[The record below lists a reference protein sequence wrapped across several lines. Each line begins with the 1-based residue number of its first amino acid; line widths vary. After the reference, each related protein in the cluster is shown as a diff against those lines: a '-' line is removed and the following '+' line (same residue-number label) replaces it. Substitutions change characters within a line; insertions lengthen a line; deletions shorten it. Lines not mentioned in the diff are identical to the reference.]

1 MNITLYKTKSESNKI
16 NKTLTSSMSF
26 TGTLK
31 DECSVLNPTIFIESD
46 NLSDYNYL
54 YIKEFNRYYFIND
67 IKNVR
72 NNIWS
77 ITGEVDVL
85 YTYKDKILSL
95 PLILEKSENDI
106 HSNKMLNDGSYI
118 TTTET
123 FEEILN
129 FQSVADSN
137 RYYLLTCI

>member
-31 DECSVLNPTIFIESD
+31 NECSILTPTIFIESE

-129 FQSVADSN
+129 FQSVSDGN

>member
-31 DECSVLNPTIFIESD
+31 DECSVLNPTIFIESE

>member
-1 MNITLYKTKSESNKI
+1 MTITLYKTKSESNKI

-31 DECSVLNPTIFIESD
+31 DECSILSPTIFIESE

>member
-95 PLILEKSENDI
+95 PLILEKTENDI

>member
-67 IKNVR
+67 IKNIR

-129 FQSVADSN
+129 FQSVSDGN

>member
-1 MNITLYKTKSESNKI
+1 MTITLYKTKSESNKI

-31 DECSVLNPTIFIESD
+31 DECSILSPTIFIESE

-118 TTTET
+118 TTPET

>member
-95 PLILEKSENDI
+95 PLILEKSENDN